1 MMDQAFNYNKKVVI
15 DGVVDTAAGAGA
27 SCGVTDAARA
37 TAAAT
42 ERKEKRRKSVAERQQ
57 EMEEARTAALQSMVK
72 QLQSNMEERDSG
84 GSGQERKK

>member
-42 ERKEKRRKSVAERQQ
+42 ERKEKRKSVAERQQ
-57 EMEEARTAALQSMVK
+57 AMEDWRRRGRRPS
-72 QLQSNMEERDSG
+72 SPW
-84 GSGQERKK
+84 